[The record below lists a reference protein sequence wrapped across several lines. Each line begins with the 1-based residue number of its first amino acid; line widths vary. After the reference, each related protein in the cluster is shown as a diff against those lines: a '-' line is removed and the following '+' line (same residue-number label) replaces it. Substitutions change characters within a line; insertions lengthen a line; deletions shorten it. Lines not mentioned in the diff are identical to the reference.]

1 MNNQLDYTCSICFGD
16 EYPDDILQNNR
27 LFTTQCNHHFHYN
40 CLYRW
45 CFRNNNCP
53 TCRTKN
59 VLPES
64 HFFDEH
70 NYLPINLINDPQI
83 EQFIDDYNLRLSQ
96 IYNSYFNFIDI
107 EEQLNI
113 IDLSS
118 TSLIP
123 MSSIPQYLPP
133 PPSPMPL
140 PTPSNPV
147 YTNFVLNTNSNRN
160 IRNNQFFSRNLSN
173 NNRSNTRVNSNFTT
187 TSFSLINR
195 NNRRRRSGGMNMN
208 LFRRN

>member
-64 HFFDEH
+64 HFFDQH
-70 NYLPINLINDPQI
+70 NYLPINLIDDPQI
-83 EQFIDDYNLRLSQ
+83 EQFIDDYNLRLSR

-118 TSLIP
+118 TP
-123 MSSIPQYLPP
+123 VTPQYLPP

-147 YTNFVLNTNSNRN
+147 YTNFVLNTNANRN

-187 TSFSLINR
+187 TSFSLINS
-195 NNRRRRSGGMNMN
+195 NNRRRRTGAMNMN

>member
-45 CFRNNNCP
+45 CFRNNTCP

-83 EQFIDDYNLRLSQ
+83 EQFIDDYNLRLSR

-133 PPSPMPL
+133 PPSPIPL
-140 PTPSNPV
+140 PTPSNPI
-147 YTNFVLNTNSNRN
+147 YTNFVLNTNANRN

-187 TSFSLINR
+187 TSFSLINS
-195 NNRRRRSGGMNMN
+195 NNRIRRSGTMNMN

>member
-45 CFRNNNCP
+45 CFRNNTCP

-83 EQFIDDYNLRLSQ
+83 EQFIDDYNLRLSR

-118 TSLIP
+118 TP
-123 MSSIPQYLPP
+123 VTPQYLPP

-140 PTPSNPV
+140 PTPSNPI
-147 YTNFVLNTNSNRN
+147 YTNFVLNTNANRN

-187 TSFSLINR
+187 TSFSLINS
-195 NNRRRRSGGMNMN
+195 NNRRRRTGAMNMN

>member
-16 EYPDDILQNNR
+16 EYPDDILQHNR

-45 CFRNNNCP
+45 CFRNNTCP

-64 HFFDEH
+64 HFFDEN
-70 NYLPINLINDPQI
+70 NYLPINLIDDPQI
-83 EQFIDDYNLRLSQ
+83 EQFIYDYNLRLSQ
-96 IYNSYFNFIDI
+96 IYNSYFNFIDM

-118 TSLIP
+118 TP
-123 MSSIPQYLPP
+123 VTPQYVPP

-187 TSFSLINR
+187 TPFSLINA

>member
-1 MNNQLDYTCSICFGD
+1 M
-16 EYPDDILQNNR
+16 
-27 LFTTQCNHHFHYN
+27 
-40 CLYRW
+40 
-45 CFRNNNCP
+45 
-53 TCRTKN
+53 
-59 VLPES
+59 
-64 HFFDEH
+64 
-70 NYLPINLINDPQI
+70 
-83 EQFIDDYNLRLSQ
+83 
-96 IYNSYFNFIDI
+96 

-118 TSLIP
+118 TP
-123 MSSIPQYLPP
+123 VTPQYVPP

-187 TSFSLINR
+187 TPFSLINA